1 MGSTKTAAFVK
12 LVAHPGKRDELAAA
26 MREMFPAVGDEDG
39 TLIYALHLD
48 KNDDNAVWVFELYR
62 DDDALA
68 AHSGSDAMKGL
79 LGSLPPLLAEPPVMA
94 FTTPTDAKGFDI

>member
-48 KNDDNAVWVFELYR
+48 KNDDNAVWLYELYA
-62 DDDALA
+62 DDEALNT
-68 AHSGSDAMKGL
+68 HSSSDAMKTL
-79 LGSLPPLLAEPPVMA
+79 LGTLPGLLAEQPLMA
-94 FTTPTDAKGFDI
+94 FTTPTDAKGFDL